1 MDTLHNAFV
10 KAVTAEA
17 AARGFANPT
26 GDEFMEVARDFAP
39 KFGEMTAEILLP
51 SVKKDARKEL
61 KWSQRWRE
69 GFEKRLG
76 KRWAEPLQ
84 LLELLV
90 ELAHEFGDDVITDRE
105 PVEQGLRDYTF
116 EALVAIHARG
126 CQMSRAIL
134 ALLRSGFADDAHARW
149 RSLHEL
155 AVISSFISE
164 HRETDIAERYL
175 LYEIVQQRKLALAYK
190 KHEMRANL
198 ETLPRAQLD
207 ELNDL
212 RKSLIDR
219 FGKPFGRDWGWAASA
234 LGKDRPTF
242 VDIEADVKL
251 DHYRPDYQMANNN
264 VHGNSHAAFFKL
276 GLGEIDSTVLLAGP
290 SSLGLA
296 EAGQTV
302 ALSLTL
308 ITAAVCG
315 AYPTVNRLIGVTA
328 LNLLQQETGEAFLR
342 AHEEAEKMALYQ
354 IQKPDRFRAI
364 TGGRVG
370 SNLLEGIRNKFF

>member
-1 MDTLHNAFV
+1 
-10 KAVTAEA
+10 
-17 AARGFANPT
+17 
-26 GDEFMEVARDFAP
+26 
-39 KFGEMTAEILLP
+39 MTAEILLP

-61 KWSQRWRE
+61 KWFQRRRE

-76 KRWAEPLQ
+76 KRWAEPLH

-212 RKSLIDR
+212 RESLIDR
-219 FGKPFGRDWGWAASA
+219 FGKPFGRDWG
-234 LGKDRPTF
+234 
-242 VDIEADVKL
+242 V
-251 DHYRPDYQMANNN
+251 
-264 VHGNSHAAFFKL
+264 
-276 GLGEIDSTVLLAGP
+276 
-290 SSLGLA
+290 
-296 EAGQTV
+296 
-302 ALSLTL
+302 
-308 ITAAVCG
+308 
-315 AYPTVNRLIGVTA
+315 
-328 LNLLQQETGEAFLR
+328 
-342 AHEEAEKMALYQ
+342 
-354 IQKPDRFRAI
+354 
-364 TGGRVG
+364 GRVR
-370 SNLLEGIRNKFF
+370 LRKRPADIRGHRGRC